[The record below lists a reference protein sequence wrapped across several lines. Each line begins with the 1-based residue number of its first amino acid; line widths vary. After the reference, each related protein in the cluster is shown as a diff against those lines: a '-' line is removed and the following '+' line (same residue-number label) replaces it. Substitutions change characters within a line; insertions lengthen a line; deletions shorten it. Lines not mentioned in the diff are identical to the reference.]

1 MIKLALAIA
10 FLAVFGLIGFAVILV
25 LTKYFDKKINND
37 NNNNLN
43 NNKNDKN

>member
-10 FLAVFGLIGFAVILV
+10 FLTVFGLIGLAVILV
-25 LTKYFDKKINND
+25 LTKYFNELKDNKND

-43 NNKNDKN
+43 NK